1 MGLDLLWVWCRLLK
15 SSSSSEDYEQELA
28 WWITKRLMSVK
39 TINMMTIMER
49 RKSSPPGDCHQ
60 VRMSQPPRLPQGSK
74 RETYGTP
81 QLSKHRSSAALFH
94 VSTCRALKGFQN
106 LPEVCALCFQ
116 GCQGEVLHPWCQP
129 LFISSRSIIA
139 IDVI

>member
-49 RKSSPPGDCHQ
+49 RKSSPPAGCHR
-60 VRMSQPPRLPQGSK
+60 VRMPQPPGLPQGSE
-74 RETYGTP
+74 RETYGTT
-81 QLSKHRSSAALFH
+81 QWSKHRSSS
-94 VSTCRALKGFQN
+94 VSYIYYGLCLVSMCRAL
-106 LPEVCALCFQ
+106 
-116 GCQGEVLHPWCQP
+116 
-129 LFISSRSIIA
+129 
-139 IDVI
+139 